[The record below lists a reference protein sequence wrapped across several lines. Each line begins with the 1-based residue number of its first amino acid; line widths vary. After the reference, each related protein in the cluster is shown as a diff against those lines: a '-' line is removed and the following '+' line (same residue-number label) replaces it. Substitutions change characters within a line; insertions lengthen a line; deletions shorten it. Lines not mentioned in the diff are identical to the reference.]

1 MITTLNK
8 INACF
13 LEEQQRKEKKIKKR
27 YHNVRKCRK
36 MSYLWFMAVGII
48 ILVEFELTEA
58 FRNSLFG
65 KKKTVQ
71 GIRPN
76 WDAVNALFKR
86 LSTNHGARHLTLSNS
101 GPLLSVM

>member
-1 MITTLNK
+1 MITDLNK

-13 LEEQQRKEKKIKKR
+13 LEEPQRKEKKIKKR

-48 ILVEFELTEA
+48 FLVEFELTEA

-65 KKKTVQ
+65 KKKQ
-71 GIRPN
+71 YRGY
-76 WDAVNALFKR
+76 AL
-86 LSTNHGARHLTLSNS
+86 TGTL
-101 GPLLSVM
+101 